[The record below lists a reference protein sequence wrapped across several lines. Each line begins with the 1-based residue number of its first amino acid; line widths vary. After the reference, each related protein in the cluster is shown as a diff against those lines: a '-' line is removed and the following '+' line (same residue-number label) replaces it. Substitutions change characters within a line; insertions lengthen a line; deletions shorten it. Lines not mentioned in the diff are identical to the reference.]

1 MRQKAAWIGKPS
13 LVWNWPERDEPD
25 PCPCVGSQGQ
35 TGNGRGA
42 AKSTRMEQTKFIAYD
57 LSGIEG

>member
-25 PCPCVGSQGQ
+25 PCPCVGSQGADRKWS
-35 TGNGRGA
+35 GRG
-42 AKSTRMEQTKFIAYD
+42 
-57 LSGIEG
+57 